1 MRIASYNLE
10 NCFDRPK
17 AMNLEK
23 WADGKPILEEFSRLN
38 SLLMKTTYSSTDK
51 GKILDSMAKLGI
63 LNSDESEWVILRK
76 NRGSLIKRPRNGDPT
91 IVADGREGWIG
102 WLELKTEAVDE
113 IATRMTARVVKDV
126 QADVLAV
133 IEVESRDALTK
144 FNAQLLKPI
153 QADYEHIMLIDGNDA
168 RGIDVGLMCRNGSM
182 IDFIVSHVDDAVD
195 GQTIF
200 SRDCPEYTVRISESK
215 SILILVNHL
224 KSKGSG
230 TQASSDARRKRQAQR
245 VREIYDQRIAQGIEN
260 IIVLGDFNDTPDS
273 DPLNPLLKNGS
284 TLKDITEHPNFNSDG
299 RPGTYANGTASGK
312 IDYILLSPSLFSKVT
327 DGRIFRKGVWG
338 GTHGTLFS
346 HYPEMTKPEH
356 AASDHAAIWA
366 EIDL

>member
-1 MRIASYNLE
+1 MRIASFNIE

-23 WADGKPILEEFSRLN
+23 WADGKPILDEYSKLN
-38 SLLMKTTYSSTDK
+38 SLLMKTTYSVVDK
-51 GKILDSMAKLGI
+51 GKILSSMEKLGI

-76 NRGSLIKRPRNGDPT
+76 NRGNLIKRPRNGDPT
-91 IVADGREGWIG
+91 IVADGRDSWIG

-113 IATRMTARVVKDV
+113 VATRMTAKVVKDV
-126 QADVLAV
+126 HADILAV
-133 IEVESRDALTK
+133 IEVESRNALTK
-144 FNAQLLKPI
+144 FNNQLLKPI
-153 QADYEHIMLIDGNDA
+153 QATYEHVMLIDGNDE
-168 RGIDVGLMCRNGSM
+168 RGIDVGLLCRNGCT
-182 IDFIVSHVDDAVD
+182 IDSIVSHVDDAID

-200 SRDCPEYTVRISESK
+200 SRDCPEYTVHVSESEN
-215 SILILVNHL
+215 ILFLVNHF

-230 TQASSDARRKRQAQR
+230 TQASSNARRKRQAQR
-245 VREIYDQRIAQGIEN
+245 VREIYDQRIDQGIEN

-273 DPLNPLLKNGS
+273 DPLSPLLGNGS
-284 TLKDITEHPNFNSDG
+284 TLKDITEHSNFSSDG
-299 RPGTYANGTASGK
+299 RPGTYANGTTSGK
-312 IDYILLSPSLFSKVT
+312 IDYLLLSPDLYSRVT
-327 DGRIFRKGVWG
+327 NGGIFRKGVWG
-338 GTHGTLFS
+338 GTHGTLFP